1 MYNKTNEHVWNF
13 NGALYSHVTLP
24 HPHTELNSNASLFL
38 SNEFRQIFHSFAP
51 FFSFSSLSFSCT
63 IYCSWFPF
71 TCSRE
76 YSCKALIIPITQL
89 NFWKHDFCSGI
100 FRIVCMCILNQVIN
114 LNCNKEEIFWHAHY
128 YVGYAKNSILQ
139 MEIPFE
145 KWFCDYSV
153 FALFQ
158 YTRNFGNELYKTF
171 VMKTA

>member
-1 MYNKTNEHVWNF
+1 MVLYTLTSHFHTRIQNLTRKHHYFYLMNSDRFSTLSLPFFRFHRWAF
-13 NGALYSHVTLP
+13 PALYIVVG
-24 HPHTELNSNASLFL
+24 
-38 SNEFRQIFHSFAP
+38 FHSLVP
-51 FFSFSSLSFSCT
+51 
-63 IYCSWFPF
+63 
-71 TCSRE
+71 E
-76 YSCKALIIPITQL
+76 NIPVTQL

-114 LNCNKEEIFWHAHY
+114 LNCNMEEIFWHAHY